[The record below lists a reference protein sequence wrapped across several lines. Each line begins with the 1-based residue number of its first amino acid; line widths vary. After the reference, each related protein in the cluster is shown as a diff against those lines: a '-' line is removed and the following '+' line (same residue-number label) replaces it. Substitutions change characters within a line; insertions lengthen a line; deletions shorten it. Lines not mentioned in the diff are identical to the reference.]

1 MTDEKRA
8 ALAAIEDKADL
19 VSQVADSIWSFA
31 ELSLQEEKSAALY
44 CDVLE
49 KEGFTVEKG
58 ICNIPTAF
66 SASYGSGRPVIG
78 FLAEYDALSGL
89 SQEGG
94 SLTRHQ
100 CCLLYTSDA
109 ADEL

>member
-49 KEGFTVEKG
+49 KEA
-58 ICNIPTAF
+58 PL
-66 SASYGSGRPVIG
+66 R
-78 FLAEYDALSGL
+78 
-89 SQEGG
+89 
-94 SLTRHQ
+94 RR
-100 CCLLYTSDA
+100 
-109 ADEL
+109 